1 MIDVNPEHLRQSLHW
16 AQKELAPVARD
27 GIYETNNLRHL
38 IYHWLPELVDQ
49 LRDERDA
56 R

>member
-1 MIDVNPEHLRQSLHW
+1 MTAPRVDELREKLHHAQRELALITGDAIYPTYHLR
-16 AQKELAPVARD
+16 D
-27 GIYETNNLRHL
+27 L